1 MLHLMINNHS
11 TPVASII
18 MQSLM
23 QLHVDYNIHL
33 LLQVQVRQP
42 FLSITY
48 PSGQALSIHFKY
60 RHVGPEIKSSSCCYI
75 IRLRGVEEG
84 QLRGDSTL
92 VKISCSFGGG
102 GLTSQHFCRLHNHN
116 LESSLRL

>member
-1 MLHLMINNHS
+1 MIYNHS
-11 TPVASII
+11 TPVAGII

-60 RHVGPEIKSSSCCYI
+60 RHVGPEIKSNSCCYI

-84 QLRGDSTL
+84 QLRGTQPFLKFHSAL
-92 VKISCSFGGG
+92 GGG
-102 GLTSQHFCRLHNHN
+102 GGADLPTFLQIA
-116 LESSLRL
+116 